1 VDGKLVRGKC
11 LRSKYWGRGLI
22 VLMVIVRDTEGVSN
36 KNKTKTVYVAR
47 KTMNVFIFLNDK
59 YNIV

>member
-1 VDGKLVRGKC
+1 
-11 LRSKYWGRGLI
+11 
-22 VLMVIVRDTEGVSN
+22 MVIVRDTEGVSN

-59 YNIV
+59 YNIVWDVIVFLEDLLMY